1 MNIKKKEY
9 VELTYLYFKY
19 RNLFDYGFQKY
30 LFFKNLISYVCNIS
44 NYSMIRRIHEDL
56 QKRNVFTI
64 KKMEN
69 QIWYCFNPYNK
80 IIDETPDISIS
91 WT

>member
-1 MNIKKKEY
+1 
-9 VELTYLYFKY
+9 
-19 RNLFDYGFQKY
+19 
-30 LFFKNLISYVCNIS
+30 
-44 NYSMIRRIHEDL
+44 MIRRIHEDL